1 MQVLMRQPRDITF
14 VVDESLKP
22 VMQENKHHMARIPFL
37 LNHTRNM
44 FVGTNK
50 PVFTQGQRN
59 DGIMYLVTDGIITL
73 ERHQPEKEPK
83 PLYQVQA
90 GDFFGYSRVA
100 TCPTRFFT
108 AVARGESAHVIIC
121 DEELLTRVFHLDMEI
136 AYFMLR
142 SIVVKLVILNDSLQA
157 AAQPILQNAG
167 ADENRELIRKAFAEA
182 MGQDSAQAETTL
194 AEAPAGNGTVLNNV
208 EEV

>member
-1 MQVLMRQPRDITF
+1 M
-14 VVDESLKP
+14 
-22 VMQENKHHMARIPFL
+22 
-37 LNHTRNM
+37 
-44 FVGTNK
+44 
-50 PVFTQGQRN
+50 
-59 DGIMYLVTDGIITL
+59 
-73 ERHQPEKEPK
+73 
-83 PLYQVQA
+83 
-90 GDFFGYSRVA
+90 
-100 TCPTRFFT
+100 
-108 AVARGESAHVIIC
+108 
-121 DEELLTRVFHLDMEI
+121 LTRVFHLDMEI